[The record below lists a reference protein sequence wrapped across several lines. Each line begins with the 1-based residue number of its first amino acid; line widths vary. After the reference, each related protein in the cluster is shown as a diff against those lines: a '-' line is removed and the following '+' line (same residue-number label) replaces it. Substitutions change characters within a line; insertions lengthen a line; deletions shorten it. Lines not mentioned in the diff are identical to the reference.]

1 MKPYK
6 LAFKIT
12 FLNRI
17 QKKTTIKMGKFAI
30 IIITIYILYYAGNII
45 YDLFLKNGTV
55 VKDQES
61 QEFSLT
67 EFAENNSDEM
77 RGIGIED
84 VENLNTPN
92 SFNKR
97 ELEPSI
103 TDESEER
110 QDLEYWRE
118 KFESEQNIDSF
129 HQNTEEI
136 QSPSIEESNSSLS
149 KANKNKWH
157 QMLNLAETSVQLISS
172 NDGYKIYQSMM

>member
-1 MKPYK
+1 
-6 LAFKIT
+6 
-12 FLNRI
+12 
-17 QKKTTIKMGKFAI
+17 MGKFAI
-30 IIITIYILYYAGNII
+30 IIITIYILYYAGIVI
-45 YDLFLKNGTV
+45 YDLFLKKETV
-55 VKDQES
+55 VKEES
-61 QEFSLT
+61 EEFSLT
-67 EFAENNSDEM
+67 EFAENNRDEVKD
-77 RGIGIED
+77 IGIED

-110 QDLEYWRE
+110 QDLESWRE

-129 HQNTEEI
+129 HQNDDGI
-136 QSPSIEESNSSLS
+136 QGPSDGLS
-149 KANKNKWH
+149 KANKNKWY

>member
-1 MKPYK
+1 ME
-6 LAFKIT
+6 
-12 FLNRI
+12 
-17 QKKTTIKMGKFAI
+17 KFAI
-30 IIITIYILYYAGNII
+30 IIITLYILYYAGNIL
-45 YDLFLKNGTV
+45 YDLFLKKETV
-55 VKDQES
+55 VKDEES
-61 QEFSLT
+61 EEFSLT
-67 EFAENNSDEM
+67 EFAENNSD
-77 RGIGIED
+77 GVKDIGIED

-110 QDLEYWRE
+110 QDLESWRE

-136 QSPSIEESNSSLS
+136 QSPNNEETNSSLS

-157 QMLNLAETSVQLISS
+157 QMLNLAETSVQLISN